1 MFRDPKLPEW
11 LPLANIGLGK
21 DDQFTVICKILR
33 EQRLAVAMHEGPCN
47 DANLTASKR
56 KKMIKLKALAVAAIL
71 CIASTPVFA
80 QSALKDILD
89 SGVLKVGTTGD
100 WNPMTVKD
108 PASNSYEGYDI
119 DVMTELA
126 TDLGVELEFVATD
139 WKTLVNGVVA
149 GNYHMTGSA
158 SISPARMKAAGYS
171 DSYIAVEIQPYTTAD
186 KADKFDGW
194 DSINNADVKVAA
206 TLGTTFEK
214 MVREWFPE
222 SEIKSIEAP
231 ALQHQEVLS
240 GRSDVFVTSNIEG
253 ATLTQK
259 FDKIVPINV
268 DAARAPTP
276 IAMLLPQDDQVWIN
290 YVNNWIKIKKARG
303 FFDETAAKWGL

>member
-1 MFRDPKLPEW
+1 MKLFKT
-11 LPLANIGLGK
+11 I
-21 DDQFTVICKILR
+21 
-33 EQRLAVAMHEGPCN
+33 AVVAALCF
-47 DANLTASKR
+47 TASP
-56 KKMIKLKALAVAAIL
+56 A
-71 CIASTPVFA
+71 FA
-80 QSALKDILD
+80 QSALNEILNE
-89 SGVLKVGTTGD
+89 GKLKVGTTGD

-119 DVMTELA
+119 DIMTELA
-126 TDLGVELEFVATD
+126 KDLDVELEFVATD

-149 GNYHMTGSA
+149 GNYHITGSA

-171 DSYIAVEIQPYTTAD
+171 ASYIAVEIQPYTTAD
-186 KADKFDGW
+186 KADRFDGW
-194 DSINNADVKVAA
+194 DSINTSEVKVAA

-214 MVREWFPE
+214 LVKEWFPD
-222 SEIKSIEAP
+222 SEIKAIEAP

-253 ATLTQK
+253 ATLTEK

-290 YVNNWIKIKKARG
+290 YVNNWIQIKKQ
-303 FFDETAAKWGL
+303 LI